1 LSSGQNVAILSGVV
15 LNANIFQTIHRM
27 ETEIAS
33 VKRGERPLS
42 NNTSFTIFAYNLV
55 TTTQKTEQFTEN
67 KTPAQAFTLASVGQ
81 ITSQVSFVS
90 TSVPSTFLERRE
102 VVGFVYFFSWY
113 ALRIIQTKKI
123 LYKGN
128 LYVLP
133 AKDEEPLTFCSGN
146 TCCAFVLHKE
156 NMQIPLI

>member
-1 LSSGQNVAILSGVV
+1 MSSGQNVAILSGVV

-113 ALRIIQTKKI
+113 ALRIIQTKGEFVCFACEGRRTI
-123 LYKGN
+123 DL
-128 LYVLP
+128 LFRQHMLC
-133 AKDEEPLTFCSGN
+133 FCSSQGKHAN
-146 TCCAFVLHKE
+146 STYIE
-156 NMQIPLI
+156 